1 MVKSTKLTVKNKG
14 GDLKK
19 IKTYIRNAP
28 ARLTSGTKKAANI
41 VVSGTKKAANT
52 VVNGTKKAARTLR
65 QTFRQITGL
74 GKKRKQTANRKKSP
88 AKKRKAK
95 NGKNGSKK

>member
-19 IKTYIRNAP
+19 IGMNILKAP
-28 ARLTSGTKKAANI
+28 FELGKKF
-41 VVSGTKKAANT
+41 VSGTK
-52 VVNGTKKAARTLR
+52 TLG
-65 QTFRQITGL
+65 QTLKNKLSGR
-74 GKKRKQTANRKKSP
+74 GKKGKKTANRKKIP

-95 NGKNGSKK
+95 NGSKK